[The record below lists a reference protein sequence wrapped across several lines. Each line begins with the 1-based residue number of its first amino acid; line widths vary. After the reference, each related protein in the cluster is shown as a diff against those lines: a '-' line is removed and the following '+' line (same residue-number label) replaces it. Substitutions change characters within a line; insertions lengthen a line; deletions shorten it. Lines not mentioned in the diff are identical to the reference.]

1 MPYQVFFATGK
12 SDLDAEA
19 STTLK
24 AAVEYLKAH
33 PDMKIAL
40 SGFVDSTGNAD
51 ANNELAKHRAT
62 TVRDALQAG
71 GVAGDRIDMRKP
83 EVITGAQGADREG
96 RRVDIVAAQ

>member
-12 SDLDAEA
+12 SELDAE
-19 STTLK
+19 STATLK

-33 PDMKIAL
+33 PDVKIAL

-51 ANNELAKHRAT
+51 ANAELAKNRAT
-62 TVRDALQAG
+62 AVRGALEAG
-71 GVAGDRIDMRKP
+71 GVAGIRIDMRKP
-83 EVITGAQGADREG
+83 EVITAAQGADREG